1 MKRKIAARTGGLL
14 ELIAV
19 DGTRKEPPLAYNNT
33 KTGTE
38 AHFLSNI
45 PYNQDSCFKMSSHQE
60 ALRLIHM
67 SSVQYIHRSVAEFLL
82 SASPSHVRVAENES
96 LRQQAVTSVALA
108 ILMRRLLGS
117 QCVQSWSYSTVSA
130 LLCIIRT
137 LPALRAFD
145 VLLRIES
152 EAGSFFQKLSS
163 GVRRTCPWSHAFFQY
178 HIAYHVFY
186 SFGLGDTYLDVP
198 GLAAADGCLEFL
210 EHYENSL
217 PKRWSPYYKGYL
229 LLCASNGL
237 SEEWN
242 LPREAA
248 DMLCARKAQV
258 VNWLVKHDADLLTPQ
273 LRLRSRFADV
283 SIMVRPPVV
292 QCWLFVLEL
301 LKEHSHHLIHF
312 RAVLEELMQRI
323 NRHMGN
329 DSQTYVWCIGKDLWT
344 CECEF
349 PLVLDGDVYSIVF
362 VMHSTL
368 EALMKGAWKTLHSCG
383 VSHYSV
389 STYHCEVDT
398 IRPARY
404 LTSRLTG
411 AKSTGTSLARYSI
424 ASPMS

>member
-67 SSVQYIHRSVAEFLL
+67 SSVQYIHRSVAELLL

-329 DSQTYVWCIGKDLWT
+329 DSQTYVWCIGKDPWT

-383 VSHYSV
+383 SEPLLSEYVS
-389 STYHCEVDT
+389 
-398 IRPARY
+398 P
-404 LTSRLTG
+404 
-411 AKSTGTSLARYSI
+411 
-424 ASPMS
+424 